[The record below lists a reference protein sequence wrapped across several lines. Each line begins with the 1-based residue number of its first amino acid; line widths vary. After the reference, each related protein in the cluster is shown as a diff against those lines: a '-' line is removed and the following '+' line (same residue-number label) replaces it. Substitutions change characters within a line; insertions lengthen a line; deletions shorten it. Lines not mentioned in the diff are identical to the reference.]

1 MTMLSATKTVIFTA
15 AMSAGVLAAGFA
27 VPGESP
33 SGDALPIAALAPIP
47 GAFAA
52 PNRPASAVTP
62 LPAMPMVPRS

>member
-33 SGDALPIAALAPIP
+33 SGDALSIAAPIP
-47 GAFAA
+47 GDFAA

-62 LPAMPMVPRS
+62 LPAVPMVPRS